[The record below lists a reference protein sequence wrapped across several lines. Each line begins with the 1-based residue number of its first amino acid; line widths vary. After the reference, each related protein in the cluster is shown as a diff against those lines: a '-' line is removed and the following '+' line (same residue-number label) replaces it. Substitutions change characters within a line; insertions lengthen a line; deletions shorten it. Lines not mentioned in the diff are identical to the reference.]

1 MEENTL
7 GIIKKLSDE
16 GLIKEISISVFKNNQ
31 KIKEF
36 NKFDNNKNFHIFSA
50 GKPFIAAVIWKLH
63 DKKLLNF
70 NDPIIKF
77 WPEFGKNNKKI

>member
-36 NKFDNNKNFHIFSA
+36 NKFDNNKT
-50 GKPFIAAVIWKLH
+50 
-63 DKKLLNF
+63 
-70 NDPIIKF
+70 II
-77 WPEFGKNNKKI
+77 